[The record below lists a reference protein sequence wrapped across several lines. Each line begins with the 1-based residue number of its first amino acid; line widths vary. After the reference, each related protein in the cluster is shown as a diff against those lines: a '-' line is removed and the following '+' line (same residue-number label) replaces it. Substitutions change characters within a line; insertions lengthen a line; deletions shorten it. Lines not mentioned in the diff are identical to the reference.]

1 MTTTSQKE
9 VTANAQ
15 RIVISVTERGTTE
28 TIVQIGVPST
38 TAAYGVLIPTP
49 TEPMLDATP
58 VSEGS
63 LQALDMATRPSIVT
77 EDDTLYEDTGCG
89 CALGA
94 GGDDDSAPGGGKD
107 GNGGNGVTASEP
119 TNIGPV
125 SAVTLTATDA
135 TALRAWLDE
144 NGFNIPEERQALLDD
159 YIGAGRY
166 FIAIKRNDA
175 AASGGPSSIGIHYT
189 LEGDHRLL
197 SLAFARLGA
206 APTVAFTLFL
216 FAPELA
222 LPSAP
227 FQALTLNDL
236 DPALLY
242 AQRYG
247 DAVQKAVKAHGSKAF
262 VLEWGPQQGSAKY
275 ALPPTVID
283 ASASLV
289 RMTTVL
295 AADDLTEDATFF
307 TPGSEPIE
315 HTRTIHVRSGV
326 ALPASMG
333 VIGFV
338 ALAWG
343 LRRRGRP

>member
-28 TIVQIGVPST
+28 TIVQIGVAST

-49 TEPMLDATP
+49 TEPVLDATP

-63 LQALDMATRPSIVT
+63 LEALDSATRPSIVT

-89 CALGA
+89 CAFGA
-94 GGDDDSAPGGGKD
+94 GGDDDSGEPPGAGK
-107 GNGGNGVTASEP
+107 GGNGVSASEP

-135 TALRAWLDE
+135 TALSAWLDE
-144 NGFNIPEERQALLDD
+144 NGFNIPDDRQALLDD

-166 FIAIKRNDA
+166 FIAVKRNDTA
-175 AASGGPSSIGIHYT
+175 AAGGPSSIGIHYT

-222 LPSAP
+222 LPSPP

-236 DPALLY
+236 DAALLHEN
-242 AQRYG
+242 RYG

-262 VLEWGPQQGSAKY
+262 VLEWGPRQGSAQY
-275 ALPPTVID
+275 ALSPTVID

-289 RMTTVL
+289 RMSTVL

-307 TPGSEPIE
+307 TPGTEPIE